1 MCHFQQSIELFF
13 SILQLFDD
21 PSAKKINI
29 KGLTRQLFSTK
40 TVLV

>member
-1 MCHFQQSIELFF
+1 VSLSTKYIIIF

-29 KGLTRQLFSTK
+29 KGLTRQLFATK
-40 TVLV
+40 TVLG